1 MSGPEKIVRN
11 PEMLD
16 DAYVVSSVSARD
28 LQIQELI
35 SCLRPALEGKRP
47 VHAWLHGRPGTGK
60 TLVAKFVMR
69 QLSRQ
74 GNLAG
79 IYVNCWEHNSYYAV
93 LDKLVRELRILG
105 AEKLNT
111 SFKLERFRLFV
122 GSRPFVI
129 ILDEIDQ
136 TRRMER
142 DSILY
147 NLCGIGSVGL
157 ICISNSAETF
167 LSLDER
173 IKSRLSAR
181 HIEFGCYSPG
191 RLTNI
196 LRQRAE
202 FGLAPGSWDD
212 AVIGKILEFAEG
224 DARIAIRA
232 LRNAALNAEADG
244 SPSIGMKHIMA
255 GQTSARDFRKEVLL
269 AKLSSHHRLLYDLVK
284 QGGEINSGELWEA
297 YLAESRRLGRPAIA
311 LRTFSEYMNR
321 LIELELVRWDRALVR
336 GKVRVFRVENGKN
349 HP

>member
-1 MSGPEKIVRN
+1 MPGDRKIIRN
-11 PEMLD
+11 ADILD
-16 DAYVVSSVSARD
+16 DSYVVDNVHARD
-28 LQIQELI
+28 FQIEELT
-35 SCLRPALEGKRP
+35 SCLRPSLNGKKP
-47 VHAWLHGRPGTGK
+47 IHAWLFGRPGTGK
-60 TLVAKFVMR
+60 TLVARLVLR
-69 QLSRQ
+69 RLSKE
-74 GNLAG
+74 GTLGG
-79 IYVNCWEHNSYYAV
+79 IYVNCWEQNSYYSV

-136 TRRMER
+136 ARRMER

-147 NLCGIGSVGL
+147 NLCGIGNIGL

-181 HIEFGCYSPG
+181 HIEFVCYSPG
-191 RLTNI
+191 RLTDI

-212 AVIGKILEFAEG
+212 AVIGKIVQFAAG

-244 SPSIGMKHIMA
+244 SSSIGMEHVLA
-255 GQTSARDFRKEVLL
+255 GQTSASDFRKETLL
-269 AKLSSHHRLLYDLVK
+269 AKLSSHHRLLYELVR
-284 QGGEINSGELWEA
+284 QRSEINSGELWEA
-297 YLAESRRLGRPAIA
+297 YLERCRAENKPAIA

-336 GKVRVFRVENGKN
+336 GKVRVFKVE
-349 HP
+349 